1 MLYQKKSHIIHD
13 GRVVMVALSMCDSL
27 TGEVFE
33 EVGRAICN
41 LEEDTFDLQ
50 VGISLASQRAKEK
63 IIKKAIKNYEILA
76 RQAEN
81 KAKEF
86 HNQIAKLKK
95 QLL

>member
-1 MLYQKKSHIIHD
+1 MLYQKNSHIIHD
-13 GRVVMVALSMCDSL
+13 GRVVMVSLSMCDPL
-27 TGEVFE
+27 TGEIFE
-33 EVGRAICN
+33 AVGRATCN

-50 VGISLASQRAKEK
+50 VGISIASQRAKEK
-63 IIKKAIKNYEILA
+63 IRKKAIKNYEILA

-86 HNQIAKLKK
+86 YNQIAKLKK